1 MTEAS
6 LSANTLSILDL
17 FVERRGIMYGVPGTV
32 VPGTDDV
39 MKIESPSGR
48 QPRFVFGLSGSI

>member
-1 MTEAS
+1 
-6 LSANTLSILDL
+6 
-17 FVERRGIMYGVPGTV
+17 MYGVPGTV